1 MARLLLEWFA
11 LLQIKTKPDRRCN
24 VNYTHYDFLEIAP
37 GADGQRVEMAYLSLL
52 ERLQYGASN
61 SGQDLSG
68 LVRQIHAAYDVLS
81 NPNKRE
87 AYDAKLAAEAADA
100 DNELKALLEDSKP
113 SAQRYVQ
120 DVPGTLAAAL
130 AQMAA

>member
-1 MARLLLEWFA
+1 MARLLLERFA
-11 LLQIKTKPDRRCN
+11 LLHTKTKPDRRRN

-37 GADGQRVEMAYLSLL
+37 GADGERIESAYLALL

-61 SGQDLSG
+61 AGQDLSG

-81 NPNKRE
+81 NPNRRE

-100 DNELKALLEDSKP
+100 DNELKALLEDSQP
-113 SAQRYVQ
+113 RAQRYVQ